1 MNKDFKDFRN
11 IIKAEELL
19 AAIFD
24 KTHKT
29 PVEIEIPEDE
39 ENLATI
45 IKLVHADAVRTSISA
60 AVDILSIYHQW
71 LNDPEDA

>member
-11 IIKAEELL
+11 IIKDEELL

-29 PVEIEIPEDE
+29 PV
-39 ENLATI
+39 
-45 IKLVHADAVRTSISA
+45 
-60 AVDILSIYHQW
+60 
-71 LNDPEDA
+71 